1 MALPMTVTS
10 INAKLKYLS
19 SGSETIVDN
28 LGSGRKATLAA
39 NGAIFGR
46 ESQPLQVGGRIQF
59 RWTGRLFCTSCNGLT
74 SKLFTGYCWSC
85 FNSKAEADACV
96 LNPFQ
101 CHYLSGSCR
110 EPSWG
115 LGFCYQPHVLYLSY
129 TGAFKVGITRLNQV
143 PVRWLDQGAT
153 FAVPLAI
160 TGSRHQAGALEKA
173 LGSKFSD
180 KTVWQKM
187 LAAGN
192 SLPTNDEVTEAL
204 TTVRSMRDNN
214 GPLDSLNARVSAPP
228 RATAAGQIQWIESP
242 VQVEIHYAGAAPVL
256 SPKTLPMERETTHE
270 GTFLGFKGQYLI
282 LDSGVFNVRRH
293 EGYEIEYEIFNPN
306 TTQN

>member
-1 MALPMTVTS
+1 MAMPMTVTF
-10 INAKLKYLS
+10 INAKLKYQV
-19 SGSETIVDN
+19 SGSTALVDH
-28 LGSGRKATLAA
+28 LTSGTQESVTA
-39 NGAIFGR
+39 NGAIFGQ
-46 ESQPLQVGGRIQF
+46 ETEMMEIGSRIRF
-59 RWTGRLFCTSCNGLT
+59 RWTGRLFCTACNGQT

-85 FNSKAEADACV
+85 FNGKAEADACV

-110 EPSWG
+110 EPNWG
-115 LGFCYQPHVLYLSY
+115 LGFCYQTHVLYLSY

-153 FAVPLAI
+153 FAVPLAF
-160 TGSRHQAGALEKA
+160 TGSRHQAGVLEKTLSA
-173 LGSKFSD
+173 KFSD

-192 SLPTNDEVTEAL
+192 AAPSDDEVAQAL
-204 TTVRSMRDNN
+204 ATVRSMRENN

-228 RATAAGQIQWIESP
+228 RAPAAGQIHWIESP
-242 VQVEIHYAGAAPVL
+242 ARVAINYAGASPVF
-256 SPKTLPMERETTHE
+256 SPKTLAMERDLTHQ
-270 GTFLGFKGQYLI
+270 GTYLGFKGQYLI

-293 EGYEIEYEIFNPN
+293 EGYEIEYEISGLRSE
-306 TTQN
+306 T